1 MIVRSVHD
9 MYSLR
14 LQNLARTHVVERGV
28 APAAALA
35 VGARAST
42 GWRFSTGAF
51 GVRSRERPS
60 PIGEKTPF
68 DLASVTKPVVAAT
81 IARLVRRGV
90 LAWKTPLA
98 TLLPE
103 LAGTATG
110 PVALELLLAHRAG
123 VEAHC
128 ALYAPLVSGGAVD
141 PEAMLVAAAESRRAD
156 CSAEPPADGFPP
168 LYSDLGYLLAG
179 AAASRAAGLPLS
191 ELIARETSSVLG
203 LDIAGAAAHRT
214 TKPDFL
220 DVVAPT
226 EVVAWRGGELVG
238 AVHDENAWAYAGY
251 GVAGHAG
258 LFGDAESVAR
268 FGAAFLD
275 ALSSRDPRWLTA
287 AEAAV
292 LCRPRPLGTLRAGF
306 DGRSAEGS
314 AAGSAFGAESFGHL
328 GFTGT
333 SLWCDPGAALVAV
346 ILTNRVNPTRDN
358 IAIRAARPAL
368 HDALFAEASSL
379 RDE

>member
-1 MIVRSVHD
+1 
-9 MYSLR
+9 MYAST

-28 APAAALA
+28 APAAVLA
-35 VGARAST
+35 VGAHAPS

-51 GVRSRERPS
+51 GIRSRERPF
-60 PIGEKTPF
+60 PVHEKTPF

-90 LAWKTPLA
+90 LSWKTPLA

-103 LAGTATG
+103 LSRTATG
-110 PVALELLLAHRAG
+110 PSALELLLAHRAG
-123 VEAHC
+123 VDAHR
-128 ALYAPLVSGGAVD
+128 ALYAPLASGSVVD
-141 PEAMLVAAAESRRAD
+141 PAEMLLAAAESRRAD
-156 CSAEPPADGFPP
+156 CVGEPPEEGFPP

-179 AAASRAAGLPLS
+179 AAASRASGLPLD
-191 ELIARETSSVLG
+191 ELVAQETGSVLG
-203 LDIAGAAAHRT
+203 LDVACAAAYRA
-214 TKPDFL
+214 KDADFL
-220 DVVAPT
+220 DEVAPT
-226 EVVAWRGGELVG
+226 EVVPWRDGEIIG

-251 GVAGHAG
+251 GLAGHAG
-258 LFGDAESVAR
+258 LFGTAESVAR

-275 ALSSRDPRWLTA
+275 ALSGRDTRWLTPM
-287 AEAAV
+287 EAAV

-314 AAGSAFGAESFGHL
+314 AAGSAFGPRSFGHL

-333 SLWCDPGAALVAV
+333 SLWCDPDASLVAV

-368 HDALFAEASSL
+368 HDALFAEAASL